1 MKFPIQVRTQN
12 SELRNFY
19 LTKLIAIIIVQR
31 FEFTVLCQE
40 TPTKDF
46 QSAAVGAT
54 HVNSKDRHVNTH
66 KYFMHKSSNQSR
78 ARLRKNLYNLTV

>member
-1 MKFPIQVRTQN
+1 MLWSDTQN

-19 LTKLIAIIIVQR
+19 LTKLIAIIIVLR

-54 HVNSKDRHVNTH
+54 HINSKDRHVNTH
-66 KYFMHKSSNQSR
+66 KYFMHKSQTKVELGYVR
-78 ARLRKNLYNLTV
+78 IYTI